1 MQKKLVDFF
10 QHGTHFLKMP
20 RNLARQNEL
29 SKLIGLSQIA
39 AKAVMLF

>member
-1 MQKKLVDFF
+1 
-10 QHGTHFLKMP
+10 MP

-39 AKAVMLF
+39 AKAVMLFWIIL